1 MVQEKIKTWRLKH
14 KLSRENL
21 ARLAGVTTQTVF
33 RLETTGKINLQN
45 YLKITET
52 LEKYGKRKPSTN
64 TAAIVN
70 TDNNTDSSAVPEHQG

>member
-1 MVQEKIKTWRLKH
+1 MVQEKIKAQRLKH

-33 RLETTGKINLQN
+33 RLETTGKITLQN

-52 LEKYGKRKPSTN
+52 LEKYGKRKHS
-64 TAAIVN
+64 
-70 TDNNTDSSAVPEHQG
+70 NNTPTADINTNISIDSES

>member
-1 MVQEKIKTWRLKH
+1 MVQEKIKAQRLKH

-33 RLETTGKINLQN
+33 RLETTGKITLQN

-52 LEKYGKRKPSTN
+52 LEKYGKRKHHNN
-64 TAAIVN
+64 TPTADIN
-70 TDNNTDSSAVPEHQG
+70 TDISADSES

>member
-64 TAAIVN
+64 STHIVN
-70 TDNNTDSSAVPEHQG
+70 TDNNTDSSVVPEHQG